1 MVDQMPR
8 GERPAPVEDD
18 RLDRH
23 VGMLCARLRPYG
35 RTPGGEPGSAPGGE
49 SGSAV
54 GGESA
59 SAPGGEP
66 DSAPG
71 GEPGS
76 ALGGEP
82 GSAPGGAPGG
92 GIFEAG
98 GVPGLA
104 PGGGP
109 VCRPGAAGG
118 DQAGPGSDR
127 AGASQ
132 PARDFFTTRMM
143 KITTSPMIPASMSS
157 APGKAMPAMPPTMLS
172 PNARS
177 LPPGT
182 LVAPGISTL
191 NRPGWLTCM
200 LSTAR

>member
-49 SGSAV
+49 SGSA
-54 GGESA
+54 
-59 SAPGGEP
+59 
-66 DSAPG
+66 
-71 GEPGS
+71 
-76 ALGGEP
+76 
-82 GSAPGGAPGG
+82 PGGAPDGA
-92 GIFEAG
+92 IFESG
-98 GVPGLA
+98 GVPGPA

-109 VCRPGAAGG
+109 VCKPGAAGG
-118 DQAGPGSDR
+118 DQAGAGSDR

-132 PARDFFTTRMM
+132 RARDFFTTRMM
-143 KITTSPMIPASMSS
+143 KVTTSPMIPASMSS
-157 APGKAMPAMPPTMLS
+157 APGKAMPAIPPTMLS

-177 LPPGT
+177 LPLGT
-182 LVAPGISTL
+182 LLAPRVSTL
-191 NRPGWLTCM
+191 NRPGWLICI
-200 LSTAR
+200 LSTARP